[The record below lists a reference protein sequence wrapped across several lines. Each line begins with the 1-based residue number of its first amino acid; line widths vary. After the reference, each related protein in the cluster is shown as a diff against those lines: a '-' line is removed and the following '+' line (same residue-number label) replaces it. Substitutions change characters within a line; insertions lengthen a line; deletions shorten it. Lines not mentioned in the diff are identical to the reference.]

1 MDNII
6 VFHNDAHMSDSTF
19 FVIKKAKSPGSLSS
33 IKLKA
38 SPCVA
43 CCDASLNNLYP
54 LSLYTIWVKP
64 EQSIPNG
71 VLPPKD
77 KERLNIKNEVYQ
89 VLLSLIPFTLLPS
102 NSKPPVFMVSLLI
115 NESEAPRGIGISKL
129 EGPVTYSTRSE
140 FKVIRQKAN

>member
-1 MDNII
+1 
-6 VFHNDAHMSDSTF
+6 
-19 FVIKKAKSPGSLSS
+19 
-33 IKLKA
+33 
-38 SPCVA
+38 
-43 CCDASLNNLYP
+43 LYP

-77 KERLNIKNEVYQ
+77 KERLNIKRSVYQ

-115 NESEAPRGIGISKL
+115 NESEAPKNW
-129 EGPVTYSTRSE
+129 Y
-140 FKVIRQKAN
+140 

>member
-1 MDNII
+1 M
-6 VFHNDAHMSDSTF
+6 NDSAF
-19 FVIKKAKSPGSLSS
+19 FVIKKANLLVAFFNKTQSFS
-33 IKLKA
+33 
-38 SPCVA
+38 CVA

-77 KERLNIKNEVYQ
+77 KERLNIKMKC
-89 VLLSLIPFTLLPS
+89 LSGAFVFYTIYFTS
-102 NSKPPVFMVSLLI
+102 FKFKTTVFMVSLLI

-129 EGPVTYSTRSE
+129 EGPVTYSTRK
-140 FKVIRQKAN
+140 F